1 MYKIIDLCK
10 TLDQNK
16 LFQLADKVFEK
27 YASRDSILDKKIF
40 IPYEIRK
47 IAEDA
52 YKERLGKINFGSQ
65 KDYEIGRA
73 HV

>member
-47 IAEDA
+47 MFVKFTCKTCTPISGPFA
-52 YKERLGKINFGSQ
+52 
-65 KDYEIGRA
+65 
-73 HV
+73 